1 MDLVEGV
8 SELMVG
14 PNGRGLVGA
23 LLDVVAEVLEDGEDG
38 EGHGRAGGGQLCH
51 EGGVAGFQQARKGLA
66 LT

>member
-38 EGHGRAGGGQLCH
+38 EGHCRAGGGRLCH
-51 EGGVAGFQQARKGLA
+51 
-66 LT
+66 